1 MRSKLP
7 DSKLSIFA
15 VMSKLAADYGAL
27 NLSQGFPD
35 FDTDPALIQLVTEAM
50 QAGHNQY
57 APLAGNLRLR
67 EKIAELV
74 QELRGKYYNP
84 ESEITLTVGASEA
97 LYVAITAFVHRDD
110 EVIVLKPAYDIYE
123 PSILLQ
129 GGVPVPVQ
137 LEAPYTHIN
146 WDAVAAAIT
155 PKTRMLIINNPHNPS
170 GMTFQ
175 KADLERLE
183 DLVRGTNILI
193 LSDEVYEHIVFD
205 NQKHQSVASVPG
217 LAERSLITAS
227 FGKTFHTTGW
237 KTGYCLAPK
246 ALMHEFKKV
255 HQNTV
260 FCVHHPTQ
268 VALATYLEEP
278 RHYLNLSA
286 FYQRKRDVFIEAI
299 AASRFQFTPSAGTY
313 FQMLDYSKITDEP
326 APAFAE
332 RLTKENGLASIPV
345 SVFNVNGK
353 DDQLL
358 RFCFAKEEAT
368 LLKAASILNSI

>member
-15 VMSKLAADYGAL
+15 VMSKLAAEYGAL

-74 QELRGKYYNP
+74 EELRGKYYDP

-110 EVIVLKPAYDIYE
+110 EVIVLKPAYDTYE
-123 PSILLQ
+123 PTILVQ

-137 LEAPYTHIN
+137 LEAPYTSIN

-170 GMTFQ
+170 GMIFQ

-183 DLVRGTNILI
+183 ALVHGTDVLI

-205 NQKHQSVASVPG
+205 NQQHQSVASVPG

-246 ALMHEFKKV
+246 ALMHEFRKV

-278 RHYLNLSA
+278 RHYLDLAA

-299 AASRFQFTPSAGTY
+299 KDSRFQVTPSAGTY

-326 APAFAE
+326 APEFAE

-345 SVFNVNGK
+345 SVFNVDGK

-358 RFCFAKEEAT
+358 RFCFAKEEET
-368 LLKAASILNSI
+368 LLKAAAILNAI

>member
-15 VMSKLAADYGAL
+15 VMSKLAAEYGAL

-67 EKIAELV
+67 EKIAALV
-74 QELRGKYYNP
+74 QELRGKYYDP

-110 EVIVLKPAYDIYE
+110 EVIVLKPAYDTYE
-123 PSILLQ
+123 PTILVQ

-137 LEAPYTHIN
+137 LEAPYTTIN

-170 GMTFQ
+170 GMIFQ

-183 DLVRGTNILI
+183 ALVRGTDILI

-205 NQKHQSVASVPG
+205 NQQHQSVVSVPG

-237 KTGYCLAPK
+237 KIGYCLAPK
-246 ALMHEFKKV
+246 ALMHEFRNV

-268 VALATYLEEP
+268 VALATYLEES
-278 RHYLNLSA
+278 RHYLDLAA

-299 AASRFQFTPSAGTY
+299 ADSRFQFTPSAGTY
-313 FQMLDYSKITDEP
+313 FQVLDYSAITEEP
-326 APAFAE
+326 APEFAE

-345 SVFNVNGK
+345 SVFNVDGK

-358 RFCFAKEEAT
+358 RFCFAKEEKT
-368 LLKAASILNSI
+368 LLKAAAILNSI

>member
-15 VMSKLAADYGAL
+15 VMSKLAAEYGAL

-67 EKIAELV
+67 EKIAALV
-74 QELRGKYYNP
+74 LELRGKYYDP

-110 EVIVLKPAYDIYE
+110 EVIVLKPAYDTYE
-123 PSILLQ
+123 PTILVQ

-137 LEAPYTHIN
+137 LEAPYTSIN

-170 GMTFQ
+170 GMIFQ

-183 DLVRGTNILI
+183 ALVHGTDILI

-205 NQKHQSVASVPG
+205 NQQHQSVASFPG

-246 ALMHEFKKV
+246 ALMHEFRKV
-255 HQNTV
+255 HQSTV

-278 RHYLNLSA
+278 GHYLNLSA

-299 AASRFQFTPSAGTY
+299 KDSRFQVTPSAGTY

-326 APAFAE
+326 APEFAE

-345 SVFNVNGK
+345 SVFNVNGQ

-358 RFCFAKEEAT
+358 RFCFAKEEET
-368 LLKAASILNSI
+368 LLKAAAILNAI

>member
-1 MRSKLP
+1 
-7 DSKLSIFA
+7 
-15 VMSKLAADYGAL
+15 
-27 NLSQGFPD
+27 
-35 FDTDPALIQLVTEAM
+35 
-50 QAGHNQY
+50 
-57 APLAGNLRLR
+57 
-67 EKIAELV
+67 
-74 QELRGKYYNP
+74 
-84 ESEITLTVGASEA
+84 
-97 LYVAITAFVHRDD
+97 
-110 EVIVLKPAYDIYE
+110 VLKPAYDTYE
-123 PSILLQ
+123 PTILVQ

-137 LEAPYTHIN
+137 LEAPYTSIN

-170 GMTFQ
+170 GMIFQ

-183 DLVRGTNILI
+183 ALVHGTDILI

-205 NQKHQSVASVPG
+205 NQQHQSVASVPG

-246 ALMHEFKKV
+246 ALMHEFRKV
-255 HQNTV
+255 HQSTV

-278 RHYLNLSA
+278 GHYLNLSA

-299 AASRFQFTPSAGTY
+299 KDSRFQVTPSAGTY

-326 APAFAE
+326 APEFAE

-345 SVFNVNGK
+345 SVFNVNAQ

-358 RFCFAKEEAT
+358 RFCFAKEEET
-368 LLKAASILNSI
+368 LLKAAAILNAI

>member
-7 DSKLSIFA
+7 DSKLSIFS
-15 VMSKLAADYGAL
+15 VMSKLAAEYGAL

-67 EKIAELV
+67 EKIAALV
-74 QELRGKYYNP
+74 LELRGKYYNP

-110 EVIVLKPAYDIYE
+110 EVIVLKPAYDTYE
-123 PSILLQ
+123 PTILVQ

-137 LEAPYTHIN
+137 LEAPYTSIN

-170 GMTFQ
+170 GMIFQ

-183 DLVRGTNILI
+183 ALVHGTDILI

-205 NQKHQSVASVPG
+205 NQQHQSVASVPG

-246 ALMHEFKKV
+246 ALMHEFRKV
-255 HQNTV
+255 HQSTV

-278 RHYLNLSA
+278 GHYLNLSA

-299 AASRFQFTPSAGTY
+299 KDSRFQVTPSAGTY

-326 APAFAE
+326 APEFAE

-345 SVFNVNGK
+345 SVFNVNGQ

-358 RFCFAKEEAT
+358 RFCFAKEEET
-368 LLKAASILNSI
+368 LLKAAAILNAI

>member
-7 DSKLSIFA
+7 DNKLSIFS
-15 VMSKLAADYGAL
+15 VMSKIAAEYGAL

-50 QAGHNQY
+50 QSGHNQY

-67 EKIAELV
+67 EKISELV
-74 QELRGKYYNP
+74 QELRGTYYNP

-110 EVIVLKPAYDIYE
+110 EVIVLKPAYDTYE
-123 PSILLQ
+123 PTILVQ

-137 LEAPYTHIN
+137 LEAPYTSIN

-170 GMTFQ
+170 GMIFQ

-183 DLVRGTNILI
+183 ELVRGTDILI

-205 NQKHQSVASVPG
+205 GQKHQSVASFPG

-237 KTGYCLAPK
+237 KMGYCLAPK
-246 ALMHEFKKV
+246 ELMNEFKKV

-278 RHYLNLSA
+278 KNYLNLSA

-326 APAFAE
+326 APDFAE

-353 DDQLL
+353 DDKLL
-358 RFCFAKEEAT
+358 RFCFAKEEET
-368 LLKAASILNSI
+368 LLKAAAILNSI

>member
-7 DSKLSIFA
+7 DSKLSIFS
-15 VMSKLAADYGAL
+15 VMSKLAAEYGAL

-67 EKIAELV
+67 EKIAALV
-74 QELRGKYYNP
+74 LELRGKYYNP

-110 EVIVLKPAYDIYE
+110 EVIVLKPAYDTYE
-123 PSILLQ
+123 PTILVQ

-137 LEAPYTHIN
+137 LEAPYTSIN

-170 GMTFQ
+170 GMIFQ

-183 DLVRGTNILI
+183 ALVHGTDILI

-205 NQKHQSVASVPG
+205 NQQHQSVASVPG

-246 ALMHEFKKV
+246 ALMHEFRKV
-255 HQNTV
+255 HQSTV

-278 RHYLNLSA
+278 GHYLNLSA

-299 AASRFQFTPSAGTY
+299 KDSRFQVTPSAGTY

-326 APAFAE
+326 APEFAE

-345 SVFNVNGK
+345 SVFNVNAQ

-358 RFCFAKEEAT
+358 RFCFAKEEET
-368 LLKAASILNSI
+368 LLKAAAILNAI